1 MIKNTAKKMMKNK
14 KKIKKIIKDFKKNF
28 SEDFVMEEAEIW
40 LESEIEELIKG
51 LIPPKISDEKTA
63 EEIRNFPRRLDDEE
77 KQKIRAK
84 NYGWN
89 LCVEKMINSLKD
101 EK

>member
-1 MIKNTAKKMMKNK
+1 MKN
-14 KKIKKIIKDFKKNF
+14 KIKKIIKDFKRNF
-28 SEDFVMEEAEIW
+28 SNDFVMEEAEIW
-40 LESEIEELIKG
+40 LESEIEELIKE
-51 LIPPKISDEKTA
+51 LIPKKISTTET
-63 EEIRNFPRRLDDEE
+63 ENEIRDFPRKLDDEG

-89 LCVEKMINSLKD
+89 LCVEGIKSQLKD